1 VCLEERVQT
10 YATDHPS
17 ATSTDPDLPDIIDI
31 SQAEWDEINSK
42 IAGEAKVGCCNGVEE
57 AVTAVAGGGCFAEDG
72 RP

>member
-1 VCLEERVQT
+1 MG
-10 YATDHPS
+10 
-17 ATSTDPDLPDIIDI
+17 
-31 SQAEWDEINSK
+31 AELVYGA